1 MTGRR
6 VKDDPPVRERR
17 SPMNLKKMIAVLI
30 AVALLVSLAGCGS
43 LIRKVVEA
51 AEKPE
56 TSAGEPEPAGSGG
69 KTEKPPKN
77 TAKPTKDPKT
87 TEDPGTVDVPGPSQA
102 PELTPEEEFF
112 ASMIGDYRFV
122 QIGLGGDNWG
132 ATWLYEE
139 QRLEEERIAATEPAV
154 SLRADG
160 TGTLVFDGER
170 HDLTWRFD
178 PAELNYVKE
187 TGLPGSYSDVFRL
200 DDGGEVIFSY
210 SARILTFDYK
220 DWVSVYTTMTE
231 AEYEAYLAAF
241 NELPEAVYRLGE
253 PRIINTVESG
263 GGYVNQKVFIP
274 VYNSGR
280 ETFYMRDM
288 HLVIR
293 DTDGTVVYDTS
304 CYGRNPDVLRPGEDG
319 AFIEWVNSNWFQN
332 GYTSLSPD
340 MTVELDDIVIYPMNE
355 EYIHRMPLSDVY
367 LDRANG
373 CVNGTIHND
382 TGEFVAGWKTP
393 GEEWGNPR
401 YSYSTQISCYG
412 ADGTLLYSK
421 ESYETE
427 GIEAGQTR
435 GFSAQI
441 VWLPEG
447 YTYDD
452 IDHVKVWAYILDYE
466 YTEKR

>member
-1 MTGRR
+1 M
-6 VKDDPPVRERR
+6 KF
-17 SPMNLKKMIAVLI
+17 KKMIAVLI
-30 AVALLVSLAGCGS
+30 AAALLVSFAGCGS
-43 LIRKVVEA
+43 LIRKVVGA
-51 AEKPE
+51 AGKPE
-56 TSAGEPEPAGSGG
+56 TSAADPEPAGSGG
-69 KTEKPPKN
+69 KTEKPPKESP
-77 TAKPTKDPKT
+77 KPPKT
-87 TEDPGTVDVPGPSQA
+87 TEGPETAEDPEPPQA
-102 PELTPEEEFF
+102 PALTPEEEFF
-112 ASMIGDYRFV
+112 YAMTGEYRLID
-122 QIGLGGDNWG
+122 IGLGGDNWG

-139 QRLEEERIAATEPAV
+139 QRLEEERIAATEPNV

-160 TGTLVFDGER
+160 TGTLVFDDER
-170 HDLTWRFD
+170 HDFTWRFD
-178 PAELNYVKE
+178 ESGINYVKE

-200 DDGGEVIFSY
+200 DDGEEVVFHY
-210 SARILTFDYK
+210 SARILTFDYR

-241 NELPEAVYRLGE
+241 NELPEADYRLGE
-253 PRIINTVESG
+253 PRIVNTVESG

-280 ETFYMRDM
+280 GTFYMRDM

-319 AFIEWVNSNWFQN
+319 AFIEWVNSNFFQN

-373 CVNGTIHND
+373 CVNGTVHND
-382 TGEFVAGWKTP
+382 TGEFVAGWKTTD
-393 GEEWGNPR
+393 EKWGDPR

-427 GIEAGQTR
+427 GIEAGQTL

-452 IDHVKVWAYILDYE
+452 IEYVKVWAYILDYE
-466 YTEKR
+466 YTEQR